1 MADDARSPDGLS
13 RLRHDLRTP
22 LTVVI
27 GFAEILAGNRP
38 LTDED
43 RRDYAERVL
52 SAAIEIREMID
63 AAKLD

>member
-1 MADDARSPDGLS
+1 MVGPDAEELA

-27 GFAEILAGNRP
+27 GFAELMAGDRP
-38 LTDED
+38 LTDEQ

-52 SAAIEIREMID
+52 NAATEIRELID
-63 AAKLD
+63 SLG

>member
-1 MADDARSPDGLS
+1 MADGLSPEALS

-27 GFAEILAGNRP
+27 GFAELLAGDRAVS
-38 LTDED
+38 DAE

-52 SAAIEIREMID
+52 GAALEIRDLID
-63 AAKLD
+63 GAKLD

>member
-1 MADDARSPDGLS
+1 MADELSPEALR

-27 GFAEILAGNRP
+27 GFAELMSAERP
-38 LTDED
+38 LSEEQ

-52 SAAIEIREMID
+52 KAAFEMRD
-63 AAKLD
+63 LLDDLE

>member
-1 MADDARSPDGLS
+1 MVGSDAEELA

-27 GFAEILAGNRP
+27 GFAELMAGDRP
-38 LTDED
+38 LTDEQ

-52 SAAIEIREMID
+52 NAATEIRELID
-63 AAKLD
+63 SLG

>member
-1 MADDARSPDGLS
+1 MPDDARTEELR

-27 GFAEILAGNRP
+27 GFAEILAGERA
-38 LTDED
+38 LSDEQ

-52 SAAIEIREMID
+52 NAGLEIRALID
-63 AAKLD
+63 GTALD

>member
-1 MADDARSPDGLS
+1 VPGWGVTDDGLS

-27 GFAEILAGNRP
+27 GFAELLAGDRV
-38 LTDED
+38 LSDAD

-52 SAAIEIREMID
+52 TAAIEMREMID
-63 AAKLD
+63 TAKLD

>member
-1 MADDARSPDGLS
+1 VADEAAPDGLS

-27 GFAEILAGNRP
+27 GFAELMAGERP
-38 LTDED
+38 LTDAE

-52 SAAIEIREMID
+52 NAALEIRELID
-63 AAKLD
+63 TVQLD